1 MKRLAQLIWLYVLVI
16 TNEGGQQKSHNYP
29 YLATSLSPMN

>member
-16 TNEGGQQKSHNYP
+16 TNEGGQQKSHN
-29 YLATSLSPMN
+29 LATSLSPMN